1 MSDKLIE
8 IVEDHNSL
16 VQALQFILEA
26 AETKKLPPYGLLPTF
41 NDSFLD
47 DRLRIALELVTG
59 EKYSRYIV
67 YFLLLHLYKSK
78 GWYLRRYHPLFNQK
92 NFRITNSRKNL

>member
-8 IVEDHNSL
+8 IVQDHNSL

-41 NDSFLD
+41 NDSILD
-47 DRLRIALELVTG
+47 DQVRTVLEFITG
-59 EKYSRYIV
+59 EKY
-67 YFLLLHLYKSK
+67 
-78 GWYLRRYHPLFNQK
+78 PA
-92 NFRITNSRKNL
+92 

>member
-16 VQALQFILEA
+16 VQSLQFILEA
-26 AETKKLPPYGLLPTF
+26 AETKKLPQYSLLPTF

-47 DRLRIALELVTG
+47 DRLRTALELITG
-59 EKYSRYIV
+59 EKYS
-67 YFLLLHLYKSK
+67 
-78 GWYLRRYHPLFNQK
+78 
-92 NFRITNSRKNL
+92 